1 MLAAWEEYARGA
13 VDAAVRRL
21 PGVTA
26 GVFPCGPERA
36 FYNNA
41 LLERDLGAAERAD
54 AVGAMEAAYTAGG
67 VTRFAAWVH
76 ESDAPMRGDLEQ
88 RGFTLQE
95 TTRAMGMALDDIRL
109 PRPGIELAPA
119 DWSEYLRASGFPPG
133 LLAGADPARF
143 RRPRRASR
151 RPERRRRAGV
161 RSRFR
166 LRDLQ
171 RRHPGARPAARPGH
185 GPYDHRPPRCA
196 RPRMRDGERPV
207 DRDGRGR
214 VRRRRLPGSG
224 PVLRVRATGR
234 GRHELTLFGRR
245 DRWIPRCRCARG
257 LAILR
262 PCRGP
267 RQGLS
272 GSNGR
277 AAAPRCGS
285 PRAWPSASSPG
296 SSSHLPPARRCSWT
310 GSGSQSSWSAG
321 SAPCRA
327 TRRAAARTGWW
338 ICGSTTARSGRT
350 WSIASPRGR
359 SA

>member
-13 VDAAVRRL
+13 ADAAVRRL

-41 LLERDLGAAERAD
+41 LLERDRGAAERAD
-54 AVGAMEAAYTAGG
+54 AVEAMEAAYTAGG
-67 VTRFAAWVH
+67 VTQFAAWVH

-88 RGFTLQE
+88 RGYTLQE

-109 PRPGIELAPA
+109 PRPEIELAPA
-119 DWSEYLRASGFPPG
+119 DWGEYLRASGFPPG
-133 LLAGADPARF
+133 PPRGR
-143 RRPRRASR
+143 RSGKVSRPRRASR
-151 RPERRRRAGV
+151 GRERRRRAGV
-161 RSRFR
+161 RSRLR

-214 VRRRRLPGSG
+214 IRRRRLPGSG
-224 PVLRVRATGR
+224 AVPRVRATGR
-234 GRHELTLFGRR
+234 ARRRLPRFGRR
-245 DRWIPRCRCARG
+245 VTWIPRCRCMRG

-262 PCRGP
+262 RCRGP

-285 PRAWPSASSPG
+285 P
-296 SSSHLPPARRCSWT
+296 PA
-310 GSGSQSSWSAG
+310 
-321 SAPCRA
+321 
-327 TRRAAARTGWW
+327 
-338 ICGSTTARSGRT
+338 
-350 WSIASPRGR
+350 
-359 SA
+359 